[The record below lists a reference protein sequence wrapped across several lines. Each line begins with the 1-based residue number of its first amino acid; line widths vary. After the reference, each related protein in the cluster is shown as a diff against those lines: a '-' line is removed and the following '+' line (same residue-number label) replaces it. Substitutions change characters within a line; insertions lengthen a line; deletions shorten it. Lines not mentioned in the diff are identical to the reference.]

1 MFDKI
6 VEQLLREAMDRGEFE
21 NLANRGKPLDL
32 SAYFGTHE
40 DVRVAYSLLKNA
52 GVQPEEIELLGE
64 IAALKDHLAAASD
77 EPARARL
84 RKQIEDR
91 MLRFNLAVEARRRPR
106 K

>member
-6 VEQLLREAMDRGEFE
+6 VEQLLREAMERGEFE
-21 NLANRGKPLDL
+21 NLANQGKPLDL
-32 SAYFGTHE
+32 SAYFDTPA
-40 DVRVAYSLLKNA
+40 DSRVAFTLLKNA
-52 GVQPEEIELLGE
+52 GVQPDEIELLGE
-64 IAALKDHLAAASD
+64 IAALKEQLAAESD

-91 MLRFNLAVEARRRPR
+91 MLRFNLAVEARRRQR

>member
-6 VEQLLREAMDRGEFE
+6 VEQLLREAMERGEFE
-21 NLANRGKPLDL
+21 NLPNRGKPLDL
-32 SAYFGTHE
+32 SAYFDTHE
-40 DVRVAYSLLKNA
+40 DIRVAYSLLKNA
-52 GVQPEEIELLGE
+52 GVQPEELELLGE
-64 IAALKDHLAAASD
+64 IAALKEQLAAESD

-91 MLRFNLAVEARRRPR
+91 TLRFNLAIEARRRPR